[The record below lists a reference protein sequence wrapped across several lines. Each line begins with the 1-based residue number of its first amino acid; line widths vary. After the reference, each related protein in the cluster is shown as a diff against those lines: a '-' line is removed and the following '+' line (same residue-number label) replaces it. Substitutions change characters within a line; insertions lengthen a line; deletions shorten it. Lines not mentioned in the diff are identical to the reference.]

1 MKARVIYKE
10 GREGENTLD
19 AIVGIAV
26 PMLNGREVTVFPRY
40 KITPLLND
48 LRDGEKWDEKPM
60 DEFQA
65 LRDERDIRE
74 LTDKLLKAGSPAA
87 KFVRE
92 QGDYSLP
99 NLLAAEAII
108 TFRDEINEL
117 AESIVGAEIL
127 DRSGL
132 WSAFR
137 LSAYHAWYA
146 NGYYGCFG
154 SNVFYVSY
162 VAVPVSL

>member
-26 PMLNGREVTVFPRY
+26 PMLDGREVKVFPRY
-40 KITPLLND
+40 KITPLLNN
-48 LRDGEKWDEKPM
+48 LSDGEKWDEKPM

-65 LRDERDIRE
+65 LRDDRDIRE

-87 KFVRE
+87 KFVRK

-99 NLLAAEAII
+99 NLLIAEAIV
-108 TFRDEINEL
+108 TFRDEINKL
-117 AESIVGAEIL
+117 AKDIAGAETL
-127 DRSGL
+127 DRSYL

-137 LSAYHAWYA
+137 YSAYYAWGA
-146 NGYYGCFG
+146 NGSYGFFSGNNFYYF
-154 SNVFYVSY
+154 Y

>member
-40 KITPLLND
+40 KMTPLLND

-60 DEFQA
+60 SEFQA

-87 KFVRE
+87 KFVRK

-99 NLLAAEAII
+99 NFLIAEAIL
-108 TFRDEINEL
+108 TFRDEINKL
-117 AESIVGAEIL
+117 AKDIVGAEIL
-127 DRSGL
+127 DRSSL

-137 LSAYHAWYA
+137 FSAYLAWYA
-146 NGYYGCFG
+146 YGGGGYFNFNGFCTG
-154 SNVFYVSY
+154 Y